1 MEVLIIFH
9 SKYHSNHVRVIFCL
23 AINSSMLIAFFNT
36 VWKTP
41 SLGIIDLFQ
50 QRLTA
55 FAQRTM
61 RFTHKIPLRQQRTQ
75 SLTFATTLK

>member
-9 SKYHSNHVRVIFCL
+9 SKYHSHHVRLIFCL
-23 AINSSMLIAFFNT
+23 AINSSMLIAFFNS

-41 SLGIIDLFQ
+41 SPGITDLFQ

-55 FAQRTM
+55 FAKKII
-61 RFTHKIPLRQQRTQ
+61 RFTHKMPLRQQRTQ